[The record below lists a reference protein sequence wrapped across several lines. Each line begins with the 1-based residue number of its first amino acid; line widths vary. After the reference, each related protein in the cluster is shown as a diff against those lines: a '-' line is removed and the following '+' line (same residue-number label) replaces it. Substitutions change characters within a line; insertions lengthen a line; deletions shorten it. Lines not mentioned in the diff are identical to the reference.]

1 MNGGRFIF
9 ADGGSYTG
17 GWEEGKAHGHGICT
31 GPQNKGEYSG
41 AWHYGFE
48 TTGVYTWPSGN
59 TFEGHWENGR
69 RHGLGVETKGRWVYR
84 GEWTQ
89 GYKGKYGV
97 IQSLASGARYEGTWC
112 SGLQDGYGQET
123 YADGGIY
130 HGQWVGG
137 MRHGYGIR
145 NSVPYGMASIVRPAL
160 RTSLTSLRSEHE
172 NGTVTVSENFG
183 QRGGFVLDVSDT
195 ETSDAESWSASINR
209 SGSLKRTFID
219 GLRLKRNRKK
229 RDRSADSSITTQSDS
244 GVSSTSRGT
253 SRGRSAIL
261 KQDSLKSSES
271 AASTSSVQSASVY
284 DSDLNCLHDEEAAHD
299 VTEVYIGEWSKDKR
313 TGYGISQRSDGLCYI
328 GEWQSNKRHGYG
340 ILTHPDGHLDEG
352 KWKHNMLV
360 ASGKKKLFMG
370 SKKISERVE
379 RAKQLANQAMNLARQ
394 KADLAISRA
403 AYAKEKAEQA
413 DIASTH
419 AREESTHANL
429 RAKELTANLPR
440 EDNSSVRYDRKK
452 SFFGRTLGNLDRF
465 DRKSHMRGTII
476 KQKEG
481 HLHERQHDTGNQDWE
496 RHNGSAHAEKHLT
509 DSYGM
514 SSSSQH
520 SPSLDRRRDIHAPMP
535 NGYHHSLREPHLDDH
550 YSFSSHDAHS
560 DQMSDYHYK
569 GYGDSR
575 SVELTPDSGISTMS
589 DTERFMSG
597 PELRRSAVRR
607 QLTRQGGLDDHRLN
621 HDDYQPFD
629 AKEFFYEEDSPTLTP
644 PPEKEQTK
652 QKKKVKAKSK
662 SFDLHLLHEIP
673 PGHYR
678 SFQGKFPSTCGI
690 KYIPKE
696 PSLEEE
702 EPVDPE
708 LDQEAALAVHTT
720 KKWSASGPMV
730 VLVLILNVG
739 FTVLFSQLFQLDDVT
754 NWLKWSQ

>member
-9 ADGGSYTG
+9 ADGGSFTG

-48 TTGVYTWPSGN
+48 TSGVYTWPSGN
-59 TFEGHWENGR
+59 TFEGQWENGR

-112 SGLQDGYGQET
+112 SGLQDGYGQEI

-172 NGTVTVSENFG
+172 NGSVTISENFG

-195 ETSDAESWSASINR
+195 ETSDAENWSSSIGR

-219 GLRLKRNRKK
+219 GLRLKRKKK
-229 RDRSADSSITTQSDS
+229 RDRSADSSVTSQSDS
-244 GVSSTSRGT
+244 GVSST
-253 SRGRSAIL
+253 RGRSRL
-261 KQDSLKSSES
+261 PKQDSLKSTES
-271 AASTSSVQSASVY
+271 GESSVPSTTVY
-284 DSDLNCLHDEEAAHD
+284 DSDTNYLHDEEAAHD

-313 TGYGISQRSDGLCYI
+313 TGYGISQRSDGLCYV

-340 ILTHPDGHLDEG
+340 VLTHPDGHKDEG

-370 SKKISERVE
+370 SKKISERVD
-379 RAKQLANQAMNLARQ
+379 RAVQCANQATNLARQ

-413 DIASTH
+413 DVACSH
-419 AREESTHANL
+419 AREDAAHASL
-429 RAKELTANLPR
+429 RAKELTSKFPSKGE
-440 EDNSSVRYDRKK
+440 EDSSIRYDRKK
-452 SFFGRTLGNLDRF
+452 SFFGRTLGGLDRF

-476 KQKEG
+476 KQKEQS
-481 HLHERQHDTGNQDWE
+481 LHDSYQDKPNSNWQ
-496 RHNGSAHAEKHLT
+496 RHNGSATHIEKHLPDT
-509 DSYGM
+509 YTIQ

-520 SPSLDRRRDIHAPMP
+520 SPSLDRRRDDHVTMMP
-535 NGYHHSLREPHLDDH
+535 NGYHHSHREPSHFDDH
-550 YSFSSHDAHS
+550 YSSYSSHDAHS
-560 DQMSDYHYK
+560 DQASDYHYK
-569 GYGDSR
+569 SYGDNR
-575 SVELTPDSGISTMS
+575 SVELTPDSGVSTMS
-589 DTERFMSG
+589 ETERFKSSN
-597 PELRRSAVRR
+597 EFRRNPIRR
-607 QLTRQGGLDDHRLN
+607 QLTRQSGLDDHRLN
-621 HDDYQPFD
+621 HLDLQSTFD

-644 PPEKEQTK
+644 PPEKENTK
-652 QKKKVKAKSK
+652 QKKKIKAKSK
-662 SFDLHLLHEIP
+662 SFDLHLLNEIP

-702 EPVDPE
+702 EPTDPE
-708 LDQEAALAVHTT
+708 LDPEAALAVHTT

-730 VLVLILNVG
+730 VLVLVLNVG
-739 FTVLFSQLFQLDDVT
+739 FTVLFSQLFQLDEVT